1 MTNET
6 QDLQIPLKEK
16 LKSIPE
22 IFGIRVNEEP
32 EYRVIST
39 DGDFEVRQYSR
50 QVIAKVSM
58 KGLPFDDFREA
69 AFKKLANYIFKGN
82 KANESIPM
90 TSPVM
95 EQHGSGENIPNQIAM
110 KTPLFQQETEE
121 GGWTMSFILPK
132 EFTLKDA
139 PKPDDS
145 DISLEEVA
153 PYEVAVHSYSGNNS
167 LEKIKTHERHLADWL
182 KSQPQLKMQGKFMVA
197 QYDAPF
203 VIPLFK
209 RNEIQVR
216 LESLH

>member
-1 MTNET
+1 MTNDT
-6 QDLQIPLKEK
+6 QELKIPLKEK

-22 IFGIRVNEEP
+22 IFGIKVNEEP

-39 DGDFEVRQYSR
+39 DGDFEVRQYSK
-50 QVIAKVSM
+50 QLIAKVSM
-58 KGLPFDDFREA
+58 KGLSFDDFREA

-82 KANESIPM
+82 EANLSIPM
-90 TSPVM
+90 TSPVI
-95 EQHGSGENIPNQIAM
+95 EQHGSGENIPNQIAL

-132 EFTLKDA
+132 EFTLKNA
-139 PKPDDS
+139 PRPKDNDVT
-145 DISLEEVA
+145 LEEIA
-153 PYEVAVHSYSGNNS
+153 PYEVAVHSYSGNNT
-167 LEKIKTHERHLADWL
+167 LEKIKTHERHLSEWL
-182 KSQPQLKMQGKFMVA
+182 KSRPQLNIKGKFMVA

-209 RNEIQVR
+209 RNEIQVK